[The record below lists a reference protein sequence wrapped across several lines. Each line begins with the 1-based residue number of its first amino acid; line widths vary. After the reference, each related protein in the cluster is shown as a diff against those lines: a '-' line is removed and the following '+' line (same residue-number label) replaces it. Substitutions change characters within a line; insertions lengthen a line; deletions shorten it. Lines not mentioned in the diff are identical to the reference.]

1 MNMTFS
7 RLRSATLIA
16 FLLSVLG
23 LPDGLL
29 FAVQTVEAAS
39 IPATGDEF
47 VGPFASWV
55 NVKTAYGAK
64 GDGVSDDTAAFQAAF
79 NDVGVGSNSPVL
91 WVPAGT
97 YKITGTITMVTRLG
111 ISVLGE
117 DPTTTIIKWGGASTA
132 TGAIFDLNGVAYSR
146 FNRLTFDGSSSQ
158 VVLVNQSY
166 DGNANGNFDTGNEY
180 ADDVFKNAAF
190 GFECGMRM
198 YGCAEVSLIRDKF
211 LYLSTGVLIGNDNA
225 LDVWV
230 RYSLFDH
237 CGYAVTN
244 YIWTGSDWLGS
255 GNLHVYNSVFRNS
268 DVWDVGW
275 YLLEDGTFSVRNSY
289 STGSAQ
295 FIKSLGGNNPAGQII
310 QGNTVLGTTNPL
322 SIEIFNQGPV
332 LLYDNV
338 IRSSSTT
345 EPSVNVS
352 AYTWGTGSDAVAVG
366 NTFTVTSPISVSP
379 GRLTEIDSS
388 IASRSTLNPA
398 EPVLP
403 GIEPNLHRPMVEVS
417 TGATNRQ
424 IQSAIN
430 TAVAQYGGQRPVVH
444 IPSGDY
450 RISTGLTVPANSD
463 LQLVGD
469 GYATHLVWSGSGS
482 GPVLSLAGPTKV
494 TIREMQ
500 VDGNDVAQ
508 GVVASSID
516 QPGSRVYLLGMQ
528 MRDGINSDLFYDG
541 LDYTVV
547 EADDI
552 QTLYSNGPGTGDR
565 IGIEVAGGPLA
576 AAGNPKTGKVN
587 IYSGLAAEKGVAYQ
601 VSNGGSLLVRDVY
614 YENKVER
621 SHLQVSGRAIVT
633 LEGQKQTIPTGA
645 TSIDIANL
653 VGKVSLLGSS
663 TGGNVVISGNGSQ
676 AQVLGA
682 GLFEETADA
691 DNYFLNNAAATA
703 GLLQSRVVTS
713 DASLQSRTIPV
724 ANQGTI
730 DSAFVNSMLAQTRAA
745 TEQPLTAL
753 PDGVSD
759 LRLYRVWAISATHN
773 IRLTSGAGPDSPSG
787 TLQICVLSSFSVS
800 FSLPICAFR

>member
-1 MNMTFS
+1 MRMTFS
-7 RLRSATLIA
+7 RLPSATMVA

-29 FAVQTVEAAS
+29 FAVQTAEAAS

-55 NVKTAYGAK
+55 NVKTTYGAK
-64 GDGVSDDTAAFQAAF
+64 GDGVTDDTAAFQAAF
-79 NDVGVGSNSPVL
+79 NAVGVGSNSPVL

-97 YKITGTITMVTRLG
+97 YEITGTITMVTRLG

-132 TGAIFDLNGVAYSR
+132 SGAIFDLNGVAYSR
-146 FNRLTFDGSSSQ
+146 FNRLTFDGSSGQ

-166 DGNANGNFDTGNEY
+166 GGLNGNFDIGNEY

-190 GFECGMRM
+190 GFECGMRIH
-198 YGCAEVSLIRDKF
+198 GCAEVSLIRDKF
-211 LYLSTGVLIGNDNA
+211 LNLSTGVLIGNDNA

-255 GNLHVYNSVFRNS
+255 GNFHVYNSVFRNS
-268 DVWDVGW
+268 GVWDIGW
-275 YLLEDGTFSVRNSY
+275 DRLLDGTLSVRNSY

-295 FIKSLGGNNPAGQII
+295 FIKSLGANNPAGQII
-310 QGNTVLGTTNPL
+310 QGNTILGTTNPL

-345 EPSVNVS
+345 GPSVKVN

-379 GRLTEIDSS
+379 GRFTEIDSS
-388 IASRSTLNPA
+388 IVNRSTLNPA

-403 GIEPNLHRPMVEVS
+403 GVEPNLHRPMVEVS
-417 TGATNRQ
+417 TGATNTQ
-424 IQSAIN
+424 VQSAIN

-450 RISTGLTVPANSD
+450 RISTSLIVPANSD

-482 GPVLSLAGPTKV
+482 GSVLSLAGPTKV
-494 TIREMQ
+494 TIREMR
-500 VDGNDVAQ
+500 VDGNNVAQ

-516 QPGSRVYLLGMQ
+516 QPGSRVYSLGLQ

-552 QTLYSNGPGTGDR
+552 QTLYSNSPGTGDR
-565 IGIEVAGGPLA
+565 IGIKVAAGPLA
-576 AAGNPKTGKVN
+576 AAGNPTTGKVN

-601 VSNGGSLLVRDVY
+601 ASSGSLLVRDVY
-614 YENKVER
+614 YENDVRR
-621 SHLQVSGRAIVT
+621 SHLQVSGKATVT

-682 GLFEETADA
+682 GLFEETAGA
-691 DNYFLNNAAATA
+691 DDYFLNNAAATA

-713 DASLQSRTIPV
+713 FTSLPSRTIPV

-730 DSAFVNSMLAQTRAA
+730 DSAFVKSMLAQTRAA

-759 LRLYRVWAISATHN
+759 LRLYRVWAIGATHN
-773 IRLTSGAGPDSPSG
+773 IRLTSGMAPY
-787 TLQICVLSSFSVS
+787 
-800 FSLPICAFR
+800 